1 MSVLTLFLSLD
12 GVLHPR
18 STFIDKRGVVRC
30 LAMGATPF
38 QWHMHL
44 LRIAEAHDVQ
54 VVICSH
60 WLQKMSLNQLRVQA
74 PAWMRPRIVGACA
87 QFERLNE
94 LQLVT
99 RLRPMREVAGEY
111 ARSHGLRAWVALDV
125 AAEGS
130 SQHAD
135 VDDRVVR
142 VGVGGLSD
150 PIARKQLNDA
160 LIRERARVGRA
171 LKWPRIL
178 SLDFDGVLHPLG
190 TGTTTISTTHF
201 GWLPVLERLLAAHP
215 DVRVLVHSSWREAYR
230 PEELQ
235 MLIGPLEK
243 RFVGAAPMGQRYE
256 SVLWWLQMNPAYSSY
271 RILDDDAT
279 EFPDPLP
286 DELVLCDPL
295 QGVSDP
301 LVQAQLRS
309 WLENSNQERT

>member
-99 RLRPMREVAGEY
+99 RLRPMREVVGEY

-125 AAEGS
+125 AAQES

-135 VDDRVVR
+135 VDDRIVR
-142 VGVGGLSD
+142 VGAGGLSD
-150 PIARKQLNDA
+150 PIAREQLNSA
-160 LIRERARVGRA
+160 LARERARVGRA

-190 TGTTTISTTHF
+190 TGTRTIATTHF
-201 GWLPVLERLLAAHP
+201 GWLPVLERLLAPHS
-215 DVRVLVHSSWREAYR
+215 DVKVLVHSSWREVYL
-230 PEELQ
+230 PDELQ
-235 MLIGPLEK
+235 MLIGALEA
-243 RFVGAAPMGQRYE
+243 RFIGAAPAGQRYE
-256 SVLWWLQMNPAYSSY
+256 SVLWWLQLNPEFASY
-271 RILDDDAT
+271 RILDDDRS
-279 EFPDPLP
+279 EFPDPP
-286 DELVLCDPL
+286 PHELILCDPE

-301 LVQAQLRS
+301 RVQAQLRA
-309 WLENSNQERT
+309 WLDDDKRS